1 MENCDS
7 ENTNINNNIILND
20 KKENMNQI
28 TIINLKSPLLKM
40 IFSFLKEKEKLYIII
55 NNKTLQ
61 KKLDV
66 NIETYKKISKRYK
79 IGERNGKGKEYYYHK
94 DNGILFFEGE

>member
-7 ENTNINNNIILND
+7 EKTNINNNIILND
-20 KKENMNQI
+20 KELNDKKI

-40 IFSFLKEKEKLYIII
+40 IFSFLKENEKLNIII

-61 KKLDV
+61 KKLNV

-79 IGERNGKGKEYYYHK
+79 IGERNGKGSR
-94 DNGILFFEGE
+94 L